1 MYSACHG
8 SGTDLHM
15 SIVSRNVYLCR
26 SNGTDAQVSQA
37 KYESLY
43 QGPKGGLT
51 EARCLEP

>member
-8 SGTDLHM
+8 SRTDLHM

-51 EARCLEP
+51 GAREP